1 MQETKKKRKKTS
13 DFYRRQDRWAMLMM
27 TPWLIGVVL
36 FFLKPLVEVIVY
48 SLNDVQVTLGG
59 LEQSWVGIENF
70 KYVLREHATFYQD
83 LFLTFS
89 QALPN
94 TVLIIFFSLFAAVLL
109 NGKFKF
115 RGAARVLFFLPIVLA
130 TDLISVSLVGVSLE
144 ESAGSGGGAAT
155 QSLSGAMML
164 VNFLI
169 DGMGLPPSII
179 STILGV
185 ITNVFETIKLSGVQ
199 ILIFLAGLQSVSPS
213 MYEVAKM
220 EGATAYETFWKVT
233 LPTVSPLV
241 LTNVIYTLTDNL
253 MRTKLITTIQ
263 TTAFGSAQYGYSAA
277 MSVSFLLL
285 TLVVVGIVSLILGK
299 VVFYND

>member
-1 MQETKKKRKKTS
+1 MQETKKKSKKTS
-13 DFYRRQDRWAMLMM
+13 SFYRRQDKWALIMM
-27 TPWLIGVVL
+27 IPWLVGVIF
-36 FFLKPLVEVIVY
+36 FFLKPLIEVIIY
-48 SLNDVQVTLGG
+48 SFNDIAVNLGG
-59 LEQSWVGIENF
+59 MDQTWVGIKNYV
-70 KYVLREHATFYQD
+70 YVLRTHATYYQE
-83 LFLTFS
+83 LITTFA
-89 QALPN
+89 QALPS

-130 TDLISVSLVGVSLE
+130 TDLISVELTGVSLE
-144 ESAGSGGGAAT
+144 GLEANTNSAAD
-155 QSLSGAMML
+155 SLNSVGMIVA
-164 VNFLI
+164 FLI
-169 DGMGLPPSII
+169 DGVGLPPDMI
-179 STILGV
+179 SMLMGV
-185 ITNVFETIKLSGVQ
+185 IANVFETIKLSGVQ

-253 MRTKLITTIQ
+253 MRTDLIDMIQ
-263 TTAFGSAQYGYSAA
+263 TTAFGNAQYGYSAA
-277 MSVSFLLL
+277 MSVSFLVL
-285 TLVVVGIVSLILGK
+285 TLIVIAVVSLILRK

>member
-13 DFYRRQDRWAMLMM
+13 DFYRRQDRWALLMM
-27 TPWLIGVVL
+27 TPWLIGAVF
-36 FFLKPLVEVIVY
+36 FFLKPLVEVIIY

-59 LEQSWVGIENF
+59 LEQTWVGLQNF

-83 LFLTFS
+83 LFVTFS
-89 QALPN
+89 NALPN

-130 TDLISVSLVGVSLE
+130 TDLINVELVGVSLE
-144 ESAGSGGGAAT
+144 ETGAGAAS
-155 QSLSGAMML
+155 QNLSGAMML
-164 VNFLI
+164 VDFMI
-169 DGMGLPPSII
+169 DGMGLPIEVIAS
-179 STILGV
+179 ILGV
-185 ITNVFETIKLSGVQ
+185 ISNVFETIKLSGVQ

-253 MRTKLITTIQ
+253 MRTKLVDTIQ
-263 TTAFGSAQYGYSAA
+263 ATAFGSAQYGNSAA
-277 MSVSFLLL
+277 MSVSFLVL
-285 TLVVVGIVSLILGK
+285 TLVVVGVVTLILGK

>member
-1 MQETKKKRKKTS
+1 MQTTKKKAKKPS
-13 DFYRRQDRWAMLMM
+13 SFYRRQDRWGLLMM
-27 TPWLIGVVL
+27 TPWLIGILL
-36 FFLKPLVEVIVY
+36 FFLKPLVEICIY
-48 SLNDVQVTLGG
+48 SLNDVKIENG
-59 LEQSWVGIENF
+59 LQMSWVGIQNF
-70 KYVLREHATFYQD
+70 NYVLRVHSTFYQD
-83 LFLTFS
+83 LIKTFT

-115 RGAARVLFFLPIVLA
+115 RGAARVLFFLPIVMA
-130 TDLISVSLVGVSLE
+130 TDLISIELTGVTLGE
-144 ESAGSGGGAAT
+144 TSGGNAASET
-155 QSLSGAMML
+155 LTGAMML
-164 VNFLI
+164 ANFLVE
-169 DGMGLPPSII
+169 GMGLPVKMI
-179 STILGV
+179 SMIGSV
-185 ITNVFETIKLSGVQ
+185 IGNVFETIKLSGVQ

-253 MRTKLITTIQ
+253 MRTDLIDTIQ
-263 TTAFGSAQYGYSAA
+263 DTAFAASQYGNSAA
-277 MSVSFLLL
+277 MSVSFLFL
-285 TLVVVGIVSLILGK
+285 TLVVIGIVVILLRK

>member
-1 MQETKKKRKKTS
+1 MQATKKKAKKPS
-13 DFYRRQDRWAMLMM
+13 SFYRRQDKWGLLMM
-27 TPWLIGVVL
+27 TPWLIGIL
-36 FFLKPLVEVIVY
+36 FFFLKPLVEVVIY
-48 SLNDVQVTLGG
+48 SLNEVRIDDG
-59 LEQSWVGIENF
+59 LQMSWMGIQNYI
-70 KYVLREHATFYQD
+70 YVLRVHSTFYQD
-83 LFLTFS
+83 LIKTFT
-89 QALPN
+89 QALPS

-130 TDLISVSLVGVSLE
+130 TDLISVELSGVTMGEVGAS
-144 ESAGSGGGAAT
+144 SNAAAD
-155 QSLSGAMML
+155 SLSGAMIL
-164 VNFLI
+164 VNFLVE
-169 DGMGLPPSII
+169 GVGLPVKMI
-179 STILGV
+179 SMITEV
-185 ITNVFETIKLSGVQ
+185 IANVFETIKLSGVQ

-233 LPTVSPLV
+233 LPTVSPLI

-253 MRTKLITTIQ
+253 MRTKLIDTIEN
-263 TTAFGSAQYGYSAA
+263 TAFTAGQYGNSAA

-285 TLVVVGIVSLILGK
+285 TMVCIGIVTLLLRK

>member
-13 DFYRRQDRWAMLMM
+13 DFYRRQDKWAVLMM
-27 TPWLIGVVL
+27 TPWLIGVIL

-130 TDLISVSLVGVSLE
+130 TDLISVELAGVTLE
-144 ESAGSGGGAAT
+144 ESGAGGGAAT

-164 VNFLI
+164 VDFLI
-169 DGMGLPPSII
+169 DGMGMPIDMIAS
-179 STILGV
+179 ILGV

-220 EGATAYETFWKVT
+220 EGATTYETFWKVT

-253 MRTKLITTIQ
+253 MRTKLISTMQ
-263 TTAFGSAQYGYSAA
+263 STAFGSAQYGYSAA

-285 TLVVVGIVSLILGK
+285 TLIVVGIVSLILGK

>member
-1 MQETKKKRKKTS
+1 MQETKKKRKKSS
-13 DFYRRQDRWAMLMM
+13 DFYRRQDRWALLMM
-27 TPWLIGVVL
+27 TPWLIGMVL
-36 FFLKPLVEVIVY
+36 FFLKPLVEVIIY
-48 SLNDVQVTLGG
+48 SVNDVQVTLGG
-59 LEQSWVGIENF
+59 LEQTWVGLANF

-83 LFLTFS
+83 LILTFT

-130 TDLISVSLVGVSLE
+130 TDLISVQLVGVSLE
-144 ESAGSGGGAAT
+144 ESSGGGGSAT

-169 DGMGLPPSII
+169 DGVGLPVEII
-179 STILGV
+179 SSILGV

-253 MRTKLITTIQ
+253 MRTKLISTMQ
-263 TTAFGSAQYGYSAA
+263 STAFGSGQYGYSAA
-277 MSVSFLLL
+277 MSVSFLVL